1 MKYSLVILLC
11 CALVSC
17 KPSKK
22 VVYMQDTANGAIHKI
37 GANAGIVV
45 QPKDILNIIVA
56 SRNPELATAFN
67 LPTYSYQAGSSKES
81 YSYAQR
87 TLGYLVD
94 MDGSINF
101 PILGRLKVSGLTR
114 EQVSEMIKQRLIQEN
129 FIKDAIVNT
138 EFMNFK
144 ISVLGEVRSPGT
156 FNISEDRITLLEA
169 LSRAGDLTIYGKRDN
184 VLVRREKEG
193 VVTFYRVDL
202 RTGDFLHSPV
212 YYLQQDDVV
221 YVEPNNVQAAQAK
234 INSNR
239 NLSVWVSLASFVTSL
254 VILIIK

>member
-1 MKYSLVILLC
+1 MKYSFVIMLC

-17 KPSKK
+17 KTSKK
-22 VVYMQDTANGAIHKI
+22 VVYMQDAAHQAIETI
-37 GANAGIVV
+37 GVNNGIVV

-56 SRNPELATAFN
+56 SKNPELAMSFN
-67 LPTYSYQAGSSKES
+67 LPTYSYQAGSSRES
-81 YSYAQR
+81 YSYSQR

-94 MDGSINF
+94 LEGSIVF
-101 PILGRLKVSGLTR
+101 PVLGTLKVSGLTR
-114 EQVSEMIKQRLIQEN
+114 EQVSEMIKQKLVQEN
-129 FIKDAIVNT
+129 LIKDAIVNT

-156 FNISEDRITLLEA
+156 FNISDDKITLLEA
-169 LSRAGDLTIYGKRDN
+169 LGRAGDLTIYGKRDN
-184 VLVRREKEG
+184 VLVRREKDG

-202 RTGDFLHSPV
+202 RTDALLRSPV

-221 YVEPNNVQAAQAK
+221 YVAPNNVQAAQAK
-234 INSNR
+234 INTNR
-239 NLSVWVSLASFVTSL
+239 NLSVWVSLASFITSL